1 MGFFIFYNH
10 DNEKENTGGGNIM
23 YKKIVLELKEQNKIR
38 YEEFKNFDKSH
49 FNNVYKQAVQITEK
63 ILQENEAFYEK
74 NITGNDE
81 RNMRQIYNMISFVGD
96 RGSGKTSS
104 MLSFAEFL
112 RDYPRCHENAGEFS
126 LGKSNKLFTVLD
138 YIEASILEKNE
149 DVFEVILA
157 QMLSKFE
164 ELDQGELFKG
174 NEYEIKKRNLYEK
187 FNKMYQSIN
196 IMRFK
201 EKYMEKESDTP
212 LQKLKKLSVTYNL
225 KKEFTSLVNS
235 YIEIIRFNDYREEK
249 FSSTDCFIVIP
260 IDDIDVNIEN
270 CYEILEQI
278 HRYLLVPNIIIL
290 LTYSE
295 QLIIDDCEMHY
306 VRAFKDL
313 QSEKPE
319 GYFSERAEVLVRDY
333 FEKMLPN
340 DRKIAMPYL
349 PDEMDLI
356 MIRDGKAD
364 RKVKQAIFKNLWER
378 LGVLFFVDESRM
390 HVLEPKVLRDLSNFY
405 ASMKSQEKISQDGE
419 INFDVYEDN
428 YKWFLNELTSGFA
441 RKRMS
446 DGQRKKMRDIIIA
459 PMEEKI
465 KTTCLALEKEY
476 DFLKEKNIDRN
487 YIGMLVRLILIRR
500 QKNFTEKDKEFADW
514 ILVYFTFIFADWNIR
529 LKEMEKLEKEKEE
542 IKEIKEI
549 KTSCFHKLF
558 DIDLENSEK
567 NIFCYPDILVHFYE
581 VERES
586 DTEVMFVKIEN
597 CFKKSKDFIDTEE
610 KNLEK
615 EKSHEKLEELDK
627 ELKNECEKN

>member
-1 MGFFIFYNH
+1 MLWHSFIFYSH
-10 DNEKENTGGGNIM
+10 DNDRENTGGENIM
-23 YKKIVLELKEQNKIR
+23 CKEIVLELKEQNKIR
-38 YEEFKNFDKSH
+38 YEEFKDFDNSH
-49 FNNVYKQAVQITEK
+49 FNNVYKQAVQITHK
-63 ILQENEAFYEK
+63 ILKENEAFYEK

-112 RDYPRCHENAGEFS
+112 RDYPRCHENAGDFK
-126 LGKSNKLFTVLD
+126 LGNNNKLFTVLD

-225 KKEFTSLVNS
+225 KKEFSSLVNS

-278 HRYLLVPNIIIL
+278 HRYLLIPNIIIL

-319 GYFSERAEVLVRDY
+319 GYFSERAETLVRDY

-356 MIRDGKAD
+356 RVREEETD
-364 RKVKQAIFKNLWER
+364 RKVKQAIFENLWKR
-378 LGVLFFVDESRM
+378 LGVLFFVDESKM

-405 ASMKSQEKISQDGE
+405 ASMKSQEE
-419 INFDVYEDN
+419 IFKGKKTDFDVYEDN
-428 YKWFLNELTSGFA
+428 KKWFLNELTNGFA
-441 RKRMS
+441 RKRMT
-446 DGQRKKMRDIIIA
+446 DGQRKEMREIIIA
-459 PMEEKI
+459 PMDEKI

-476 DFLKEKNIDRN
+476 EFLKEENIERN
-487 YIGMLVRLILIRR
+487 YIGMLVRLIRIRR
-500 QKNFTEKDKEFADW
+500 QKDFTEKDKEFADW
-514 ILVYFTFIFADWNIR
+514 ILVYFTFVFSDWNIR
-529 LKEMEKLEKEKEE
+529 LQKVIESSEKEVVEKKKTRFNNIFDMEWE
-542 IKEIKEI
+542 INK
-549 KTSCFHKLF
+549 
-558 DIDLENSEK
+558 K
-567 NIFCYPDILVHFYE
+567 NILCYPDILVHFYE
-581 VERES
+581 FYEIEKES
-586 DTEVMFVKIEN
+586 DIEN
-597 CFKKSKDFIDTEE
+597 LFSEIKKIFEESRKFIDVQ
-610 KNLEK
+610 KGNNLETK
-615 EKSHEKLEELDK
+615 ESQKKLKEINEEIGK
-627 ELKNECEKN
+627 LKN